1 MDTDTEDLDMDTE
14 DMDMDTEDMDT
25 NTGDMDSNTE
35 GSNTDTEDSEQ
46 AGTQFPL
53 NPLASAVDVDHS
65 IEPCGGLHP
74 PPLSASE
81 VPHELRKGAKS
92 KADDLNDKLAAHEQ
106 MYREIMKALER
117 EEGRLNERRK
127 KAGGSIVK
135 SKKLVQDTFE
145 LNALKQFNN
154 LRIEYH
160 RKKAK
165 NPNLKLCPSL
175 EASTTIARRLG
186 KSNYYARRLRER
198 STYLHRVGELQTS
211 KQGKGA
217 AHQSLLSEPQVV
229 AAIQAWVKGTVPVEK
244 GGYIGRVWCF
254 E

>member
-1 MDTDTEDLDMDTE
+1 M
-14 DMDMDTEDMDT
+14 
-25 NTGDMDSNTE
+25 
-35 GSNTDTEDSEQ
+35 
-46 AGTQFPL
+46 
-53 NPLASAVDVDHS
+53 
-65 IEPCGGLHP
+65 
-74 PPLSASE
+74 
-81 VPHELRKGAKS
+81 
-92 KADDLNDKLAAHEQ
+92 NDKLAAHEQ
-106 MYREIMKALER
+106 TYQEIMKALEH

-145 LNALKQFNN
+145 LNALKQFND

-160 RKKAK
+160 RKQAK
-165 NPNLKLCPSL
+165 NPNLKLSPSL

-217 AHQSLLSEPQVV
+217 THRSLLSEPQVV
-229 AAIQAWVKGTVPVEK
+229 AAIQAWVKGAIPVEK